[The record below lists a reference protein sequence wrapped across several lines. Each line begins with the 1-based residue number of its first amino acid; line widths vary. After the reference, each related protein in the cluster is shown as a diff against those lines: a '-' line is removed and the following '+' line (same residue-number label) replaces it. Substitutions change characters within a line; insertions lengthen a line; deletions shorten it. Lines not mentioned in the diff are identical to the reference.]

1 MEVKELDMAK
11 YTPSLRLGQWFMSK
25 GLYVHKAIIL
35 VKLTKLTINLRCEL
49 SESNKF

>member
-25 GLYVHKAIIL
+25 GLYVHSQSY
-35 VKLTKLTINLRCEL
+35 NL
-49 SESNKF
+49 SEANKAYNQSKM